1 MIWAAA
7 DLPRMGG
14 TRVGRGHSSDVTQL
28 LAAGHGSSCQCR
40 TKGENELGS
49 RELKRAEA
57 AISAIIAEYQRATEL
72 HGPMTNAWHGES
84 VLRGELNELSA
95 EVHGHRP
102 DRAEAMREEAVQ
114 VGAMALRFLV
124 DVCGVEEHTPR
135 DERSGQGCPTI
146 QRPR

>member
-40 TKGENELGS
+40 SKGENELGS
-49 RELKRAEA
+49 RELERAEA

-72 HGPMTNAWHGES
+72 HGPMANAWHGES

-95 EVHGHRP
+95 EVHGHAP
-102 DRAEAMREEAVQ
+102 DRQGRMRAEAVQ

-124 DVCGVEEHTPR
+124 DVCGAGEPV
-135 DERSGQGCPTI
+135 
-146 QRPR
+146 